1 MIIVKRAELTHAPEP
16 RNGAWSTPSGWLRGR
31 VMLGVMRLGEM
42 ISSTKSELEV
52 DQDVAVTRARKLC
65 GAGVLVIL
73 FAIAGAH
80 GSPAKTLSSNFAKV
94 KKTREAEQG
103 RQWTRSSQPKLGQI
117 LRSLLDDLD
126 KVSNESDEIFDTDV
140 RERMWDAVEK
150 AFINPRPGYLLPS
163 EFGMFTQLG
172 NARVREALRRF
183 IQRASAWAER
193 NRVKSRESRLASFQ
207 DSAVASRKGSH
218 YDDFFGHS

>member
-1 MIIVKRAELTHAPEP
+1 
-16 RNGAWSTPSGWLRGR
+16 
-31 VMLGVMRLGEM
+31 MRLGEM

-52 DQDVAVTRARKLC
+52 HQDVAVARARKPC
-65 GAGVLVIL
+65 RAGVLIIL

-80 GSPAKTLSSNFAKV
+80 GSAKTLSSNFAKA
-94 KKTREAEQG
+94 KKTEAEQG
-103 RQWTRSSQPKLGQI
+103 RQSTRSSQPKLGQI

-126 KVSNESDEIFDTDV
+126 KVSNESDEIFDTAV

-150 AFINPRPGYLLPS
+150 AFINPRPGYVLPS

-172 NARVREALRRF
+172 NASVRDALRRF

-207 DSAVASRKGSH
+207 DSEVASRKGSH
-218 YDDFFGHS
+218 YHDFFGHSYPRMRRITRRAGAAGRMIYKDNSP